1 MSRGWHRL
9 SQVDGRL
16 GHQQGAGLIDRLRR
30 RRHVGRSARQWDK
43 LARARAAAVEE
54 LMADQRAA
62 RSGFEAAYR
71 RTAARR

>member
-1 MSRGWHRL
+1 MSRAWRRL

-16 GHQQGAGLIDRLRR
+16 SHQQGAGLIGRLRLRR
-30 RRHVGRSARQWDK
+30 YTSRSARQRDK
-43 LARARAAAVEE
+43 LVRARAAAVEK

-71 RTAARR
+71 RIAAKG